1 LFALFFYV
9 LFSQPSVKR
18 TPPPAI
24 KTPCTSNA
32 KHTLNICPFLFL
44 KQTQTQIHETKNTKV
59 CFRTLDLYTSAVL
72 EAGLDA
78 PPPPKAE
85 WRALMDRLG
94 RASCAVYR
102 AYVFE
107 RPEFVEYF
115 NLATPAQVR
124 RF

>member
-1 LFALFFYV
+1 M
-9 LFSQPSVKR
+9 PKKR
-18 TPPPAI
+18 NTN
-24 KTPCTSNA
+24 TRN
-32 KHTLNICPFLFL
+32 
-44 KQTQTQIHETKNTKV
+44 QNTKV

-107 RPEFVEYF
+107 RPDFVEYF
-115 NLATPAQVR
+115 NLATPAQVPCLR
-124 RF
+124 SLLFGVLGRVCV